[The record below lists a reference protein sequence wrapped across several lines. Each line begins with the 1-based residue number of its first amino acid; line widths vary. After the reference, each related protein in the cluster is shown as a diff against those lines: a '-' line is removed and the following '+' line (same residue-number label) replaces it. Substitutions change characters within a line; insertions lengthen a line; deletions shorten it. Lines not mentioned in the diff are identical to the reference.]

1 MKKVFSEMTENIA
14 YGNTWLGNTVIKF
27 SLLNKDIEIKVT
39 WI

>member
-14 YGNTWLGNTVIKF
+14 YGNTWLGNTIKF